1 MIHEDETSSVTVW
14 KIVVGDSID
23 TIEMS
28 VTVWVVSEAEA
39 VTVRVSGGAV
49 TVVVAS
55 CDCVGLDVEAEL
67 VELPPSMGTIEYVA
81 RAFRT
86 LAWNLPG

>member
-1 MIHEDETSSVTVW
+1 M
-14 KIVVGDSID
+14 VVGDSID

-28 VTVWVVSEAEA
+28 VTVS
-39 VTVRVSGGAV
+39 VSGGAV
-49 TVVVAS
+49 TVLGGSVV
-55 CDCVGLDVEAEL
+55 LDVGAEL

-81 RAFRT
+81 RGFRV